1 LRPTSNEGTL
11 RAFRNADRFPTFKI
25 FRSRALFDDVSLQVN
40 RGDRVGLVATDH
52 ADSHRLKS
60 PPLLDLLIPAREG
73 LCMSPRLQQIEA
85 EALRLPPEERESL
98 AGVLVQSLEDASV
111 NEIDAAWIEEAEQRF
126 QKWQAGKTDGIPSA
140 KFFSEIRRDLGW
152 R

>member
-1 LRPTSNEGTL
+1 MP
-11 RAFRNADRFPTFKI
+11 
-25 FRSRALFDDVSLQVN
+25 
-40 RGDRVGLVATDH
+40 
-52 ADSHRLKS
+52 
-60 PPLLDLLIPAREG
+60 
-73 LCMSPRLQQIEA
+73 PRLQQIEA
-85 EALRLPPEERESL
+85 EALRLPPDERESL

-126 QKWQAGKTDGIPSA
+126 QKWQAGKTDGIPSE

>member
-1 LRPTSNEGTL
+1 
-11 RAFRNADRFPTFKI
+11 
-25 FRSRALFDDVSLQVN
+25 
-40 RGDRVGLVATDH
+40 
-52 ADSHRLKS
+52 
-60 PPLLDLLIPAREG
+60 
-73 LCMSPRLQQIEA
+73 MSPRLQQIKA

-126 QKWQAGKTDGIPSA
+126 QKWRAGKIDGIASE
-140 KFFSEIRRDLGW
+140 KFFPEIRRDLGW

>member
-1 LRPTSNEGTL
+1 
-11 RAFRNADRFPTFKI
+11 
-25 FRSRALFDDVSLQVN
+25 
-40 RGDRVGLVATDH
+40 
-52 ADSHRLKS
+52 
-60 PPLLDLLIPAREG
+60 
-73 LCMSPRLQQIEA
+73 MSPRLQQIEA

-126 QKWQAGKTDGIPSA
+126 QKWRAGKTEGIPGPQ
-140 KFFSEIRRDLGW
+140 FFPDIRRELGW

>member
-1 LRPTSNEGTL
+1 
-11 RAFRNADRFPTFKI
+11 
-25 FRSRALFDDVSLQVN
+25 
-40 RGDRVGLVATDH
+40 
-52 ADSHRLKS
+52 
-60 PPLLDLLIPAREG
+60 
-73 LCMSPRLQQIEA
+73 MSPRLQQIEA

>member
-1 LRPTSNEGTL
+1 
-11 RAFRNADRFPTFKI
+11 
-25 FRSRALFDDVSLQVN
+25 
-40 RGDRVGLVATDH
+40 
-52 ADSHRLKS
+52 
-60 PPLLDLLIPAREG
+60 
-73 LCMSPRLQQIEA
+73 MSARLQEIEA

-98 AGVLVQSLEDASV
+98 VGVLVQSLEDASV

-126 QKWQAGKTDGIPSA
+126 QKWQAGKTDGIPSE

>member
-1 LRPTSNEGTL
+1 
-11 RAFRNADRFPTFKI
+11 
-25 FRSRALFDDVSLQVN
+25 
-40 RGDRVGLVATDH
+40 
-52 ADSHRLKS
+52 
-60 PPLLDLLIPAREG
+60 
-73 LCMSPRLQQIEA
+73 MSPRLQQIEA

-126 QKWQAGKTDGIPSA
+126 QKRQAGKTDGIPSE
-140 KFFSEIRRDLGW
+140 KFFLEIRRDLGW

>member
-1 LRPTSNEGTL
+1 
-11 RAFRNADRFPTFKI
+11 
-25 FRSRALFDDVSLQVN
+25 
-40 RGDRVGLVATDH
+40 
-52 ADSHRLKS
+52 
-60 PPLLDLLIPAREG
+60 
-73 LCMSPRLQQIEA
+73 MSPQLQQIEA

-126 QKWQAGKTDGIPSA
+126 QKWQTGKTDGIPSA

>member
-1 LRPTSNEGTL
+1 
-11 RAFRNADRFPTFKI
+11 
-25 FRSRALFDDVSLQVN
+25 
-40 RGDRVGLVATDH
+40 
-52 ADSHRLKS
+52 
-60 PPLLDLLIPAREG
+60 
-73 LCMSPRLQQIEA
+73 MSPRLQQIEA

-126 QKWQAGKTDGIPSA
+126 QKWQAGKTDGIPSE
-140 KFFSEIRRDLGW
+140 KFFPEIRRDLGW

>member
-1 LRPTSNEGTL
+1 
-11 RAFRNADRFPTFKI
+11 
-25 FRSRALFDDVSLQVN
+25 
-40 RGDRVGLVATDH
+40 
-52 ADSHRLKS
+52 
-60 PPLLDLLIPAREG
+60 
-73 LCMSPRLQQIEA
+73 MSPRLQQIEA

-111 NEIDAAWIEEAEQRF
+111 NEIDAAWIEEAERRF
-126 QKWQAGKTDGIPSA
+126 QKWRAGKTDGIPSE